1 MLEKTPKRF
10 VQHKM
15 RLYISHL
22 YTIFKSF
29 LQENNVKSAV
39 TVEITRRS
47 SNLGKLRMTA
57 SILQK
62 SDIESRFSSI
72 VLIQRGIYRSF
83 ELDRGYRTAF
93 NNI

>member
-1 MLEKTPKRF
+1 MF
-10 VQHKM
+10 
-15 RLYISHL
+15 YIYHL
-22 YTIFKSF
+22 YTICESF
-29 LQENNVKSAV
+29 LEENNVKCAV

>member
-1 MLEKTPKRF
+1 MF
-10 VQHKM
+10 YVYHF
-15 RLYISHL
+15 
-22 YTIFKSF
+22 YTICELF
-29 LQENNVKSAV
+29 LEENNVKCAV

>member
-1 MLEKTPKRF
+1 MF
-10 VQHKM
+10 
-15 RLYISHL
+15 YIYDF
-22 YTIFKSF
+22 YTICESF
-29 LQENNVKSAV
+29 LEENNVKCAV
-39 TVEITRRS
+39 KVEITRRS